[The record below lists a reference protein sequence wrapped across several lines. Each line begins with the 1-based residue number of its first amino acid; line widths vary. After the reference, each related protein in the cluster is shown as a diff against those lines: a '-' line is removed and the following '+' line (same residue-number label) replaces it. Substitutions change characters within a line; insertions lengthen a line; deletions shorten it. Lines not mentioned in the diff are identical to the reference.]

1 MYWVLIKC
9 CFRQQFQ
16 YKWNLIFQMAG
27 DWLGIYIKI
36 CIWQAILNAG
46 SIKNINFETLV
57 SYSVIA
63 ALVSGLLY
71 SRVAEE
77 LADRFRT
84 GMIAIDFIR
93 PISLKWYYFFG
104 QLGENLYH
112 VLFEGIFI
120 AAVSFI
126 IWKLPIPMPGT
137 VLIFLV
143 SLFLGLLIM
152 FFIQYTIGLL
162 VFWMKD
168 GTYTRMIADGL
179 FLLFS
184 GIDIPLWFYPD
195 WLKTLCDFLPFSY
208 VAFKPISI
216 WLGMQEAEQWQ
227 KVLLIQLSWVLIL
240 FMAER
245 LIWKKIQS
253 SVEIQGG

>member
-1 MYWVLIKC
+1 MYWVLMKC
-9 CFRQQFQ
+9 CFRQQIQ
-16 YKWNLIFQMAG
+16 YKFNLLFQIMG
-27 DWLGIYIKI
+27 DWLAVYIKI
-36 CIWQAILNAG
+36 CIWQAVLNSG
-46 SIKNINFETLV
+46 GIKNISFKTMV

-63 ALVSGLLY
+63 AMVNGLLR
-71 SRVAEE
+71 SRIAEE

-120 AAVSFI
+120 AAVSFFL
-126 IWKLPIPMPGT
+126 WKLPVPGPGT
-137 VLIFLV
+137 VLIFFI
-143 SLFLGLLIM
+143 SLSFGILIM
-152 FFIQYTIGLL
+152 FSIQYTIGLL

-168 GTYTRMIADGL
+168 GTYTRMTADAL

-195 WLKTLCDFLPFSY
+195 WLKSFCEFLPFSY
-208 VAFKPISI
+208 VAYKPVAI
-216 WLGMQEAEQWQ
+216 WLGMQEADQWQ
-227 KVLLIQLSWVLIL
+227 KILLIQFFWVLIL

-245 LIWKKIQS
+245 LIWKRIQS
-253 SVEIQGG
+253 GIEIQGG

>member
-1 MYWVLIKC
+1 MYWVLMKC
-9 CFRQQFQ
+9 CFRQQIQ
-16 YKWNLIFQMAG
+16 YKWNLLFQIIG
-27 DWLGIYIKI
+27 DWLAVYIKI

-46 SIKNINFETLV
+46 GIKNISFKTMV

-63 ALVSGLLY
+63 AMVNGLLR
-71 SRVAEE
+71 SRIAEE

-120 AAVSFI
+120 AAVSFFL
-126 IWKLPIPMPGT
+126 WKLPVPGPGT
-137 VLIFLV
+137 VLIFFI
-143 SLFLGLLIM
+143 SLTLGILIM
-152 FFIQYTIGLL
+152 FSIQYTIGLL

-168 GTYTRMIADGL
+168 GTYTRMTADAL

-195 WLKTLCDFLPFSY
+195 WLKSFCDVLPFSY
-208 VAFKPISI
+208 VAYKPVAI
-216 WLGMQEAEQWQ
+216 WLGMEEADQWQ
-227 KVLLIQLSWVLIL
+227 KLLLIQLTWMLIL

-245 LIWKKIQS
+245 MIWKRIQS
-253 SVEIQGG
+253 SIEIQGG